1 MGVPKRLT
9 EMQQKFAHELV
20 SNEGRKYA
28 YQCAIDAGYAK
39 DRARQTAWELQ
50 NPKMHPLVVKY
61 IGEIR
66 EEYQKKYAVTFE
78 RHISELGKIRQDA
91 LKKGAWSAA
100 VNAEVARGKAAGLY
114 IEQKIIRTG
123 KLDDLS
129 EEELEK
135 RMKEIIDQ
143 YAPILEGKV
152 DVGDVKKKQK
162 QLRLKNAVQL
172 KNSTSQQKGLRPLNK
187 LNTSDMEVT
196 SNEELKIKQK
206 ALKEEKSPT
215 KNKPGTFHKE
225 AASNSASSSSS
236 HTTKE

>member
-50 NPKMHPLVVKY
+50 HPKHHPLVVKY

-66 EEYQKKYAVTFE
+66 QEYQKKYAVTFE
-78 RHISELGKIRQDA
+78 RHISELGKIRIDA

-135 RMKEIIDQ
+135 RMNEIIDQ

-152 DVGDVKKKQK
+152 DVADVKKKQK
-162 QLRLKNAVQL
+162 QLRLNGKTKSQPLRTLKKIEPIEESKSKDKNKETENQPSTQ
-172 KNSTSQQKGLRPLNK
+172 KINDQDSTS
-187 LNTSDMEVT
+187 
-196 SNEELKIKQK
+196 
-206 ALKEEKSPT
+206 
-215 KNKPGTFHKE
+215 
-225 AASNSASSSSS
+225 
-236 HTTKE
+236 

>member
-1 MGVPKRLT
+1 MGVPRRLT

-28 YQCAIDAGYAK
+28 YQCAIDAGYSK
-39 DRARQTAWELQ
+39 DRARVTAAELV
-50 NPKMHPLVVKY
+50 NPKKFPLVVKY

-78 RHISELGKIRQDA
+78 RHITELGKIRQDA

-123 KLDDLS
+123 KIDDLS
-129 EEELEK
+129 EPELEA

-143 YAPILEGKV
+143 YAPILEGVETKEL
-152 DVGDVKKKQK
+152 KTKIKTKQK
-162 QLRLKNAVQL
+162 QLRLNGKL
-172 KNSTSQQKGLRPLNK
+172 KLKDNTIEPVLHPLKKVSSKQEPNRTNIKEVKKESQ
-187 LNTSDMEVT
+187 
-196 SNEELKIKQK
+196 
-206 ALKEEKSPT
+206 
-215 KNKPGTFHKE
+215 
-225 AASNSASSSSS
+225 
-236 HTTKE
+236 